1 MTIYDFANPAVITA
15 IISFL
20 TSVVVI
26 IRNSMTAIKLNKEK
40 VKTAQEIR
48 DEMYKLF
55 KDETSVNISP
65 LLEKINELE
74 KQNKLMA
81 KIFALMQDKS
91 PESRIAILE
100 LLSTQEVAT
109 TEIKQAKEAIEK
121 EQKKEEEQV
130 EALKEISK
138 TNTNNYSDTTI

>member
-20 TSVVVI
+20 ASVVVI